1 MAFTSLHFLIFFP
14 LVVLLYWITP
24 FRARWIF
31 LLVVNYLFYLN
42 MKPGF
47 TIILAL
53 VTLVTFLFSKLIST
67 VKTEKAKKNSLI
79 LGITFIL
86 LPLFFYK
93 YFGVINNAMVALLT
107 EHGLTWPLPEMKLFL
122 PIGISFYTFMAVGY
136 LIDIYNEEI
145 EPVNPGYLALFIS
158 FFPLILSG
166 PIERAGNLIP
176 QFKEHKTLDFESI
189 TKGLKM
195 MLWGYFMKLVVAD
208 RLGIYV
214 DAVYENIP
222 QHNGSSL
229 MLASFLYS
237 FQMYADLGGYSLIAI
252 GTAKTLGIDVIQ
264 NFKRPFFATT
274 MAEFWRRWHISLI
287 SWLTDYIYTP
297 LSFSFRKYKVWGI
310 ILALMITFFI
320 SGIWHGAALTFL
332 VWGLIQGVLLSIEA
346 LASKSKSNFEKKHSL
361 SNKGFYILIGSV
373 VTFLLFSGSQI
384 FSKAASLDDAMLVY
398 SKIFT
403 DNFHLPYRDGYTM
416 LYGFIALSILMIK
429 EFNEEYFPG
438 KIQLFNNNRTV
449 FRWLSYYFVIFMIL
463 YMGVFGQ
470 EKFIYFQF

>member
-47 TIILAL
+47 TIILAI
-53 VTLVTFLFSKLIST
+53 VTLVTFLFSKLISAT
-67 VKTEKAKKNSLI
+67 KTEKARKNGLM
-79 LGITFIL
+79 LGISSIL

-93 YFGVINNAMVALLT
+93 YFGVINNAMVDFLA
-107 EHGLTWPLPEMKLFL
+107 EHGLNWPLPEMKLFL
-122 PIGISFYTFMAVGY
+122 PVGISFYTFMAIGY
-136 LIDIYNEEI
+136 LIDVYNEEI
-145 EPVNPGYLALFIS
+145 ETVNPGYLALFIS

-176 QFKEHKTLDFESI
+176 QFKEHKKLDFENI

-195 MLWGYFMKLVVAD
+195 MMWGYFMKLVVAD
-208 RLGIYV
+208 RLGIYI
-214 DAVYENIP
+214 DAVYDNIP
-222 QHNGSSL
+222 QHNGNSL
-229 MLASFLYS
+229 LLASFMYS

-332 VWGLIQGVLLSIEA
+332 VWGLIQGFLLSIEA
-346 LASKSKSNFEKKHSL
+346 LISKNKSNLEKKHNL
-361 SNKGFYILIGSV
+361 SNKWWFLLIGIII
-373 VTFLLFSGSQI
+373 TFLLFSGSLI
-384 FSKAASLDDAMLVY
+384 FSKAATLDDALLVY

-403 DNFHLPYRDGYTM
+403 DSFHLPYRDGYTM
-416 LYGFIALSILMIK
+416 LYGFIALSILLIK
-429 EFNEEYFPG
+429 EFHDEYFPG
-438 KIQLFNNNRTV
+438 KIQLFNNHRIV